1 MNLNEF
7 DKTSQIGLYISKE
20 EHPIFGKKYIARFQ
34 HDKKRYVKVLGYV
47 KKDNLTLQKAVSLFE
62 DFKLK
67 VAGNGETLLKKDDK
81 KDKEEKVILKTTS
94 KVSDNL
100 QALQEENKFLKSF
113 RFSTKLSPSLF
124 CFLCF
129 VDIFFFNFDE
139 VFVCFFI

>member
-100 QALQEENKFLKSF
+100 QALQEENKFLKSLL
-113 RFSTKLSPSLF
+113 K
-124 CFLCF
+124 
-129 VDIFFFNFDE
+129 D
-139 VFVCFFI
+139 